1 MGKTGNHAVVLGA
14 SIGGLLAARVLA
26 DAYETVTVIDRDSLP
41 TGARSRRGV
50 PQGRHIH
57 VLLPSGAGIMNELFP
72 GLISDLV
79 AEGTPVMS
87 DFSQAWASFGGH
99 LMCAEAAPV
108 PGVFVQPSRPYLEA
122 HVRARVQ
129 ALPNIEI
136 ADGMEAVDLAATGN
150 RDRIVGVRIQ
160 RHQTGTDILTS
171 ERVLPA
177 DLVVDATGRT
187 GRTASWLPS
196 LGYGPPT
203 EEQVKV
209 DIRYSSRPLKL
220 RPGALDGRTQVF
232 IGASPGHPHG
242 IGMFATE
249 DDRWML
255 TLFGYRGHHP
265 PADPAG
271 FLAFAEMVAPPKVFA
286 AIRAADPLADIVTNR
301 FPASLW
307 RHYERLRRFP
317 AGLLVFGDAIC
328 SFNPVYGQGMSVA
341 AHQSVALRDALARG
355 DQDLASRFFRAAAK
369 PVGVAWQLAVGG
381 DLALPEVQ
389 APRPWP
395 VRMINA
401 YVNWLQ
407 AAAEHDIVV
416 TTRFFRVA
424 GLIDPPTLLL
434 RPSTVWRVLAGNAR
448 RRAPATGQAT
458 GSPTPGSPTTGS
470 PTTGSPTGPAR
481 AGPARPAASRSR
493 PAG

>member
-1 MGKTGNHAVVLGA
+1 MGKTGKHAVVIGA

-26 DAYETVTVIDRDSLP
+26 DAYQAVTVIDRDSLP
-41 TGARSRRGV
+41 AGVQSRRGV

-72 GLISDLV
+72 GLVSDLV

-99 LMCAEAAPV
+99 LMSAEAAPV

-122 HVRARVQ
+122 QVRARIQ

-136 ADGMEAVDLAATGN
+136 ADESEAVDLVATEN
-150 RDRIVGVRIQ
+150 RERITGVRIR
-160 RHQTGTDILTS
+160 RHQAGADALDS
-171 ERVLPA
+171 EQVLPA
-177 DLVVDATGRT
+177 DLVLDATGRT

-196 LGYGPPT
+196 LGYGQPA

-209 DIRYSSRPLKL
+209 DIRYSSQPLKL
-220 RPGALDGRTQVF
+220 RPGALDGKKQVF
-232 IGASPGHPHG
+232 IGASPGHPYG

-249 DDRWML
+249 GDRWML

-271 FLAFAEMVAPPKVFA
+271 FLAFAEMVAPPEVFA
-286 AIRAADPLADIVTNR
+286 AIRAAEPLAGIVTNR
-301 FPASLW
+301 FPASLR
-307 RHYERLRRFP
+307 RHYERLHRFP

-341 AHQSVALRDALARG
+341 ALQAVALRDALTRG

-401 YVNWLQ
+401 YVNRLQ

-424 GLIDPPTLLL
+424 GLIEPPTLLL
-434 RPSTVWRVLAGNAR
+434 RPSTVWRVLARNTR
-448 RRAPATGQAT
+448 RRAPATG
-458 GSPTPGSPTTGS
+458 PTTGSPTTGS
-470 PTTGSPTGPAR
+470 PTTGSP
-481 AGPARPAASRSR
+481 AGRLAASGSR
-493 PAG
+493 PGG

>member
-1 MGKTGNHAVVLGA
+1 MGKAGKHAIVVGA

-41 TGARSRRGV
+41 AGPQSRRGV

-57 VLLPSGAGIMNELFP
+57 VLLPSGARVMDELFP
-72 GLISDLV
+72 ALISDLV
-79 AEGTPVMS
+79 ADGTPVMS

-99 LMCAEAAPV
+99 LMSAEAAPV

-122 HVRARVQ
+122 QVRARVQ
-129 ALPNIEI
+129 ALPNVGVT
-136 ADGMEAVDLAATGN
+136 DGFEAVDLVATGN
-150 RDRIVGVRIQ
+150 RDRVTGVRI
-160 RHQTGTDILTS
+160 RPHQAGTDAVSS
-171 ERVLPA
+171 EQVLLA

-187 GRTASWLPS
+187 GRTASWLPA
-196 LGYGPPT
+196 LGYGQPA

-209 DIRYSSRPLKL
+209 DIRYASQPLRL
-220 RPGALDGRTQVF
+220 RSGALDGKKQVF
-232 IGASPGHPHG
+232 IGASPGRPYG

-249 DDRWML
+249 GDRWML

-271 FLAFAEMVAPPKVFA
+271 FLAFAEMVAPPEVFA
-286 AIRAADPLADIVTNR
+286 AIRAAEPLAGIVTNR
-301 FPASLW
+301 FPASRW

-341 AHQSVALRDALARG
+341 ALQAVALRDALTRG

-407 AAAEHDIVV
+407 TAAEHDIVI

-424 GLIDPPTLLL
+424 GLIEPPALLL
-434 RPSTVWRVLAGNAR
+434 RPSTVWRVLAGHLR
-448 RRAPATGQAT
+448 RRAPAAGPVT
-458 GSPTPGSPTTGS
+458 GSPVTGGSGSPAGQ
-470 PTTGSPTGPAR
+470 PGPGPASP
-481 AGPARPAASRSR
+481 GRPAASGSR
-493 PAG
+493 PGS